1 MALTVN
7 GLLRILEV
15 GLQNTPVTIRLFNSQ
30 QDYPASP
37 TVTKAASFGSVANSS
52 VSLINN
58 VVNIPSAAGFDIID
72 IIQGTSGSVLYK
84 EDVQLS
90 FANEGSLTF
99 NLTINIPAITPF
111 VAAGINRMLIAGLAQ
126 KEMSPRF
133 FIGND
138 DIGTFGTVDYATEG
152 TVDAQAG
159 TAKISLNAPSTT
171 VSVLNPP
178 KTVDSLKVNFVGG
191 SAENFI
197 DLATNFSFIE
207 EGTLTIQDLE
217 VILTN

>member
-7 GLLRILEV
+7 GLAAILSN
-15 GLQNTPVTIRLFNSQ
+15 GLENQSCTIRLFNSE

-37 TVTKAASFGSVANSS
+37 TLTKAASFGSVANSS

-58 VVNIPSAAGFDIID
+58 VVSIPSAAGFDIVD
-72 IIQGTSGSVLYK
+72 IISDPAESVLYK
-84 EDVQLS
+84 ENVQLS

-99 NLTINIPAITPF
+99 NLTISIPTVTPF
-111 VAAGINRMLIAGLAQ
+111 VAAGINRMLVAGLAQ
-126 KEMSPRF
+126 RQMNPRF

-138 DIGTFGTVDYATEG
+138 DIGAFGTVTYANAPT
-152 TVDAQAG
+152 TDVNAG

-178 KTVDSLKVNFVGG
+178 KTVDSLRVNFVGG
-191 SAENFI
+191 SVENFI
-197 DLATNFSFIE
+197 NLTTNFSFTE
-207 EGTLTIQDLE
+207 EGTLTVQDLE
-217 VILTN
+217 VVLTN

>member
-7 GLLRILEV
+7 GLAAILSN
-15 GLQNTPVTIRLFNSQ
+15 GLENQSCTIRLFNSE
-30 QDYPASP
+30 QDYPGDPAI
-37 TVTKAASFGSVANSS
+37 TKAASFGSVANSS

-58 VVNIPSAAGFDIID
+58 VVSIPSAAGFDIID
-72 IIQGTSGSVLYK
+72 IIGGSSGSVLYK
-84 EDVQLS
+84 ENVQLS

-138 DIGTFGTVDYATEG
+138 DIGAFGTVTYASDPT
-152 TVDAQAG
+152 TDVNAG

-178 KTVDSLKVNFVGG
+178 KTVDSLRVNFVGG

-197 DLATNFSFIE
+197 NLTTNFSFIE
-207 EGTLTIQDLE
+207 EGTLTVQDLE
-217 VILTN
+217 VVLTN